1 MSEINYGNSLRQSN
15 AWQKPFHHF
24 QSELERRQL
33 GRLSGIHDVIV
44 IIDEGGRERPAA
56 VNPDPPPTEPTT
68 GADMHFSV
76 HPGLLMNTNSQL
88 GADEEGTHTHTQ
100 TKEQLEK

>member
-1 MSEINYGNSLRQSN
+1 MRE
-15 AWQKPFHHF
+15 
-24 QSELERRQL
+24 E
-33 GRLSGIHDVIV
+33 GRL
-44 IIDEGGRERPAA
+44 AA
-56 VNPDPPPTEPTT
+56 VNPGPPLTEPTT

-88 GADEEGTHTHTQ
+88 GADEEGSRARARTHTRTHTHLHTQ

>member
-1 MSEINYGNSLRQSN
+1 MRE
-15 AWQKPFHHF
+15 
-24 QSELERRQL
+24 E
-33 GRLSGIHDVIV
+33 GRL
-44 IIDEGGRERPAA
+44 AA
-56 VNPDPPPTEPTT
+56 VNPSPPPTEPTT

-88 GADEEGTHTHTQ
+88 GADEEGARECAHTHTHLHTQ